1 MKGKLI
7 QNKYLILQSLGQDA
21 FSKTF
26 LAKDSNWLLNRR
38 YIIKK
43 FRPVLGN
50 PEAESMR
57 QLFYREAS
65 ILKRLSGKNCQ
76 IPRLYEYFMDGE
88 DFYLVR
94 EWINGLTLEQK
105 VRQQGKLSVEEV
117 EHILDSILTCLK
129 YIHSYGIVYRQLKPS
144 SIVLRQNSWSR
155 QSQHDYL
162 PVPIY
167 FGAVKEIAIK
177 PERQDRRNL
186 VLTNQH
192 EYIPVEQQQGKSVY
206 ASDLYSLGLIA
217 IYLLTGKS
225 PAELPCDPQTKE
237 LLWHQEVPG
246 IKIHLVRVINRAI
259 YSYTQDR
266 FTSAEA
272 MLQALHSPPI
282 SLSMPIVYESGKKSY
297 LSSDFKII
305 SALSSL
311 SVGVLGITF
320 VLLNANSSQF
330 TKNNF
335 EQIASLLQV
344 NAKSQ
349 KLKPLSN
356 VKSIEAIIP
365 VFPIGTPL
373 KRITSFLG
381 KPTEIVK
388 GGQNSNAHLYRD
400 FIPNRVDLGYLS
412 DARTQTI
419 RQSEISFADSVDLL
433 TIQHSAQKLLREDY
447 SLAIEQKI
455 NQVYFKISDRQEFE
469 INNLLGVVRR
479 NPQNYIYISIWDKDF
494 HEITYKKPIK

>member
-26 LAKDSNWLLNRR
+26 LAKDSNWLVNRR

-50 PEAESMR
+50 PQAESMR

-105 VRQQGKLSVEEV
+105 VQQQGKLSVEEV

-162 PVPIY
+162 PVLIY
-167 FGAVKEIAIK
+167 FGGVKEIAIK
-177 PERQDRRNL
+177 PEKPDRSSL

-192 EYIPVEQQQGKSVY
+192 EYIPLEQQQGKSVY
-206 ASDLYSLGLIA
+206 ASDLYSLGLTA

-225 PAELPCDPQTKE
+225 PAELPCDPQTKQ
-237 LLWHQEVPG
+237 LLWHQDVPG

-266 FTSAEA
+266 FTSAET
-272 MLQALHSPPI
+272 MLQALPSPPI
-282 SLSMPIVYESGKKSY
+282 SLSMPIVYGSGKKSY
-297 LSSDFKII
+297 LFSDLKII

-320 VLLNANSSQF
+320 VLLNADSSHRLLRRETTDPAVTVGQF

-335 EQIASLLQV
+335 EQI
-344 NAKSQ
+344 
-349 KLKPLSN
+349 
-356 VKSIEAIIP
+356 
-365 VFPIGTPL
+365 
-373 KRITSFLG
+373 
-381 KPTEIVK
+381 
-388 GGQNSNAHLYRD
+388 YRD
-400 FIPNRVDLGYLS
+400 FIPNGVDLGYLS

-455 NQVYFKISDRQEFE
+455 NQIYFKISDRQEFE
-469 INNLLGVVRR
+469 INNLSGVVRR
-479 NPQNYIYISIWDKDF
+479 NPQNHIYISIWDKDF
-494 HEITYKKPIK
+494 D